1 MRRDNERCRVSPV
14 GNMSTVALATRFR
27 DSHLRPRLDFVAA
40 RHANSSAC
48 HGPFNPDQDSEF
60 VVVVK
65 FCTFPASGLCWADR
79 WAYAMEMEEGKK
91 MGVEFWMG
99 GLIRRRECD
108 KVIRDEGVS

>member
-65 FCTFPASGLCWADR
+65 FCTHISSLWTLLGGPL
-79 WAYAMEMEEGKK
+79 
-91 MGVEFWMG
+91 GVRDG
-99 GLIRRRECD
+99 DRRR
-108 KVIRDEGVS
+108 